1 MKPRKDSA
9 DRGAGSG
16 CMARLVRLSSSPCDD
31 KKDDLSEKSKVNNL
45 LRDAADDLGFIGI
58 VLCFGIVF
66 VTGCIICLLWGKA
79 KEIVSPPEPVKH
91 QYYQKDLDDREKAG
105 KVNNPRVIRRANNGG
120 NSYHDTSKDAD
131 HRVGCKEGIEES
143 IPVNLVLL
151 FKVHSLNS
159 LPNVKVHTPLPAG
172 ASDETGVKP

>member
-1 MKPRKDSA
+1 MNNKNKLTGPR
-9 DRGAGSG
+9 G
-16 CMARLVRLSSSPCDD
+16 CVSRLVVHSSSPCDD
-31 KKDDLSEKSKVNNL
+31 QKDDLSKKRKVNNL

-58 VLCFGIVF
+58 VLCLGIVF
-66 VTGCIICLLWGKA
+66 VTGCIICLLGGKA
-79 KEIVSPPEPVKH
+79 KEIISSPKPMKH

-143 IPVNLVLL
+143 IPVNLIFL
-151 FKVHSLNS
+151 FKVHDLKFLHNKE
-159 LPNVKVHTPLPAG
+159 V
-172 ASDETGVKP
+172 